1 MGPKI
6 TVDSAT
12 LANKGLELIEAHL
25 LFEVPYDRIEVVVH
39 PTSIVHALVRFRDG
53 AMLAHLGLPDMR
65 VPISFALT
73 YPSRS
78 ATPLE
83 QLDLAAGLTL
93 EFEAPD
99 LTTFPLLAL
108 AREAGERGGTAPCAY
123 NAANETAVAAFLS
136 GRLGFLEIAEVVSE
150 ALSATAWPSAR
161 DLDDV
166 IEADADARRRGDA
179 TNGSRMTFVLAI
191 VGLGFLIFIH
201 ELGHFVVSLLLGMRP
216 RRFYVGFPPAIWS
229 VKRNGIEY
237 GLGAIPLGG
246 FVKIPGMH
254 RPAVA
259 DVDVAFGLACEEIP
273 SLVGSVARLR
283 QAVGDEEVATAAA
296 ALTSLGIAVDGKALS
311 PAAQK
316 AVDRGLEDIG
326 DALGPDAYWRAAT
339 WKRVAA
345 IAAGPV
351 ANILLALVLF
361 TGLYMSSGGPSTA
374 SVAHVSDGT
383 AAERMGLQS
392 GDQIVSINE
401 QVLDAEGIA
410 EGHRRLRRA
419 AAQDRR
425 PAQLHHHRAAADE
438 RRPRRRRLSA
448 RFRLR
453 QRGTGLRPRPH
464 ASPSS

>member
-1 MGPKI
+1 
-6 TVDSAT
+6 
-12 LANKGLELIEAHL
+12 
-25 LFEVPYDRIEVVVH
+25 
-39 PTSIVHALVRFRDG
+39 
-53 AMLAHLGLPDMR
+53 
-65 VPISFALT
+65 
-73 YPSRS
+73 
-78 ATPLE
+78 
-83 QLDLAAGLTL
+83 
-93 EFEAPD
+93 
-99 LTTFPLLAL
+99 
-108 AREAGERGGTAPCAY
+108 
-123 NAANETAVAAFLS
+123 
-136 GRLGFLEIAEVVSE
+136 
-150 ALSATAWPSAR
+150 
-161 DLDDV
+161 
-166 IEADADARRRGDA
+166 
-179 TNGSRMTFVLAI
+179 
-191 VGLGFLIFIH
+191 
-201 ELGHFVVSLLLGMRP
+201 MRP

-283 QAVGDEEVATAAA
+283 QAVGDEDVATAAVGA
-296 ALTSLGIAVDGKALS
+296 RRRSDPQSTEKALS

-361 TGLYMSSGGPSTA
+361 TGLFMSSGGPSTA
-374 SVAHVSDGT
+374 SVAHVSEGT

-401 QVLDAEGIA
+401 QALDAEGIA
-410 EGHRRLRRA
+410 KVIDGSAGR

-425 PAQLHHHRAAADE
+425 PA
-438 RRPRRRRLSA
+438 
-448 RFRLR
+448 RLR
-453 QRGTGLRPRPH
+453 PSSSCHRRAPSAATPAIGSVSPSRARDWASPRPH
-464 ASPSS
+464 ASPPS